1 MTDKRIKIA
10 AIHTMLKITFMH
22 NDSGGV
28 YLDASAPQYLRPAG
42 ACPIKDYPV
51 DPRLAAARPMHPS
64 PLGGAYFDQLMT
76 LQESEASSSQSST
89 SSPNFRLEA
98 VIRTVNNE
106 VYKKMTEHDWLG
118 IILGDDD
125 TKWISLERE
134 VLASVEKKLLVL
146 AGHLDD
152 SHIPVGFGRESQHRL
167 MARLCMGT
175 GHWNMM
181 ASLERLSR
189 VPVTQFQDL

>member
-10 AIHTMLKITFMH
+10 AIHTMLEITFTH

-51 DPRLAAARPMHPS
+51 DPRLAAVRPIHPS

-76 LQESEASSSQSST
+76 LQDSEASSSQSSA

-106 VYKKMTEHDWLG
+106 VYKKLAEHDWRG
-118 IILGDDD
+118 IIMGDDD
-125 TKWISLERE
+125 TKWISLEQA
-134 VLASVEKKLLVL
+134 VLAYVEGKLLVL

-152 SHIPVGFGRESQHRL
+152 SHIPDGFGTDSQHRL

-181 ASLERLSR
+181 TSLERFSR
-189 VPVTQFQDL
+189 VPVTLYQDF